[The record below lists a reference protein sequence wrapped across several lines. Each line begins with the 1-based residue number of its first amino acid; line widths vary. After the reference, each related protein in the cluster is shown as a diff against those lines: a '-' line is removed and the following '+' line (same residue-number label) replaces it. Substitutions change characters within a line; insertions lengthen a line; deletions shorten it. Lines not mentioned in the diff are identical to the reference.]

1 MHVLLCFAQ
10 CAWMHFLFLVRFF
23 PIPSPFQKR
32 TCATYVSYG
41 LWLVFPSAASGAQLC
56 CAVLKGCSLGCMACI
71 SGAALFTPK
80 HRKHG
85 VLPSCCFAVCST
97 PGNRGMLDSYEAGSV
112 PRMLRERPL
121 YHSLFWLIA
130 LIVSFLSSATND
142 GPRGSVGYRTLALG
156 IACISDNGL

>member
-1 MHVLLCFAQ
+1 MPCMFYCVLHSVPGCISSFWWGFFLSPLHFKKEHVPLMLVIICGLCFQ
-10 CAWMHFLFLVRFF
+10 VQPLELSCAALE
-23 PIPSPFQKR
+23 
-32 TCATYVSYG
+32 
-41 LWLVFPSAASGAQLC
+41 
-56 CAVLKGCSLGCMACI
+56 GCSLGCMACI
-71 SGAALFTPK
+71 SGAALLTPK